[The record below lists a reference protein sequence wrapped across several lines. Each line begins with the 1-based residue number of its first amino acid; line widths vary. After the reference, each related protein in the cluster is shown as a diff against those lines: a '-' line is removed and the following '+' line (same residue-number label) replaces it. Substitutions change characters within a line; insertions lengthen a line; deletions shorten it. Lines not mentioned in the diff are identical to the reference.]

1 MYIELKY
8 YLILL
13 DLIKNLFK
21 YYKKNIILSVKLED

>member
-13 DLIKNLFK
+13 DLIKNLFQ